1 MKTRIILYIIFLL
14 LAFSK
19 SSFSNDQKLENKI
32 NKNLRCLICQGQSIY
47 DSQSDFAESMKLVVK
62 QKIESGMSEEEIY
75 SFFKIQYGEWILYD
89 PQFNTKN
96 FALWLLPILVF
107 LVGGIIYAGLRYMHD
122 KYMER
127 PL

>member
-1 MKTRIILYIIFLL
+1 MKTRIILYTIFIL

-19 SSFSNDQKLENKI
+19 SSFGDDQKLENKI

-107 LVGGIIYAGLRYMHD
+107 LVGGIVILKKFRVS
-122 KYMER
+122 KKR
-127 PL
+127 L

>member
-1 MKTRIILYIIFLL
+1 MKTKIVIYIIFILF
-14 LAFSK
+14 AFSK
-19 SSFSNDQKLENKI
+19 YSFSNDLKLENKI

-107 LVGGIIYAGLRYMHD
+107 LVGGIVILKKFRVS
-122 KYMER
+122 KKR
-127 PL
+127 L